1 MNDSFYFKTGLF
13 SNYRNSVKKSFIPN
27 ARTPFFY
34 QYDVVKGICFSHGFS
49 PAFSFRSSPK
59 SSSSLAVRARAFSPY
74 HYLVN
79 PPFW

>member
-1 MNDSFYFKTGLF
+1 MNDNFYLKTGLF
-13 SNYRNSVKKSFIPN
+13 SNYRNSVKKSFIFN

-34 QYDVVKGICFSHGFS
+34 PYDIAKGICFSYGFLS
-49 PAFSFRSSPK
+49 SFTLK
-59 SSSSLAVRARAFSPY
+59 SSSSLAMRARAFSPH